1 MAKNNYIFLR
11 CNYFFFKKIS
21 NQNCSSQYISIKK
34 KKGIISIQQRGIEAS
49 PHHPWQEDTQMD
61 PKCTSLTFTFS
72 GVHSQRTAVPAEC
85 LMAANTCSVPG
96 IVLSTLQKSIQQ
108 QLPTTLCG
116 MYLRDPCFTD
126 EEAEA
131 QRG

>member
-11 CNYFFFKKIS
+11 CNYFFKKSQIRIVAVNIS
-21 NQNCSSQYISIKK
+21 PLKK
-34 KKGIISIQQRGIEAS
+34 KKRIISIQQIGIEAS

-72 GVHSQRTAVPAEC
+72 GVHSQRTAVPVEC